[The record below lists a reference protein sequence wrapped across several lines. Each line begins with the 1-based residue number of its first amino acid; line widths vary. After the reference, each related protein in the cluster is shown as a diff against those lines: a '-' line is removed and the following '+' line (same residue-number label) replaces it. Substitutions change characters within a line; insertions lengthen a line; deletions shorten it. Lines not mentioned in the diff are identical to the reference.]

1 MGGYMFDFHG
11 LLARLGD
18 YPDTYDIIQSKS
30 ELILKFRQGSK
41 EHWGKYVNTTSS
53 DENISS

>member
-1 MGGYMFDFHG
+1 MFDFHG

-18 YPDTYDIIQSKS
+18 YPDTYDIIQSES